1 MFLISRIE
9 QSFKIAPRLSEVLDQ
24 HVFALN
30 GVAKVC
36 HCVLQELVF
45 RSQGFVLNLDN
56 AYPAFDGF
64 RFGDRVIACLFHLFI
79 STAAD
84 TMRPG
89 LYSCEP
95 CLRKAMDWYPIETSL
110 KQLPGICIDEEGFDR
125 ENFFCN
131 VCEEYSVDFDD
142 DYGGCDGDTQRMG
155 SLLERFIKHAR
166 DNCHITKEA
175 YDSDPKTI
183 QLREM
188 ASRAIASHSNR
199 SDADTMKD
207 HRAEHKRAVATNTLS
222 TLIDISNSL
231 RVIAQC
237 TLHTSGL
244 DLTKLIE
251 MPARCGP
258 EEMPEECLWKFPLDE
273 NEDEEN

>member
-1 MFLISRIE
+1 
-9 QSFKIAPRLSEVLDQ
+9 
-24 HVFALN
+24 
-30 GVAKVC
+30 
-36 HCVLQELVF
+36 
-45 RSQGFVLNLDN
+45 
-56 AYPAFDGF
+56 
-64 RFGDRVIACLFHLFI
+64 
-79 STAAD
+79 
-84 TMRPG
+84 
-89 LYSCEP
+89 
-95 CLRKAMDWYPIETSL
+95 MDWYPIETSL
-110 KQLPGICIDEEGFDR
+110 KQLPDICIDEEGFDR

-131 VCEEYSVDFDD
+131 VCEEYSADFGE
-142 DYGGCDGDTQRMG
+142 DYGGCDGGTQRMG

-166 DNCHITKEA
+166 DNRLITKEA
-175 YDSDPKTI
+175 YDSDPKII

-199 SDADTMKD
+199 SDAYTMKD
-207 HRAEHKRAVATNTLS
+207 HRAEHKRAVATNALS

-244 DLTKLIE
+244 DRGMTKLIE

-258 EEMPEECLWKFPLDE
+258 EEMPEECLWKFPFDE

>member
-1 MFLISRIE
+1 MSVSLAAS
-9 QSFKIAPRLSEVLDQ
+9 
-24 HVFALN
+24 
-30 GVAKVC
+30 
-36 HCVLQELVF
+36 
-45 RSQGFVLNLDN
+45 SQ
-56 AYPAFDGF
+56 
-64 RFGDRVIACLFHLFI
+64 IACLFHLFI

-110 KQLPGICIDEEGFDR
+110 KQLPDICIDEEGFDR

-131 VCEEYSVDFDD
+131 VCDEYSVDVDFGK
-142 DYGGCDGDTQRMG
+142 DYGGCDGGTQRMG
-155 SLLERFIKHAR
+155 SLLERFIKHAS
-166 DNCHITKEA
+166 DNLLITKKA

-188 ASRAIASHSNR
+188 AS
-199 SDADTMKD
+199 
-207 HRAEHKRAVATNTLS
+207 RAEHKRAVATNTLS

-244 DLTKLIE
+244 DRGMTKLIE

-258 EEMPEECLWKFPLDE
+258 EEMPEECLWKFPSDG
-273 NEDEEN
+273 NEDEGN